1 MRDRIFVKNTNISAP
16 LLTYPRSFQRSGRSN
31 KGSLEF
37 IMFGN
42 RTCIFLTGYFK
53 NDNATFTLLIELVI
67 GLLDLKNFG
76 G

>member
-1 MRDRIFVKNTNISAP
+1 MGDKVFVKIRTFLPP

-42 RTCIFLTGYFK
+42 RTCIFLTEYFK
-53 NDNATFTLLIELVI
+53 NDNATFTLLIEIVI